1 MKQEELKSEI
11 QKACDKFWES
21 HGAKFGKIQTIDEFK
36 KRDGYKEVTNLDIL
50 IKKPETKFLVK
61 GTTLRTRGFEMVC
74 ELDIQLFKPDG
85 SKRRG
90 ENVFASVWLGSILNK

>member
-1 MKQEELKSEI
+1 MKKAELISEI
-11 QKACDKFWES
+11 KKTCDKFWEDQ
-21 HGAKFGKIQTIDEFK
+21 GAKFGKIQTVDEFK
-36 KRDGYKEVTNLDIL
+36 TMEGYKHVTNLDIL

-85 SKRRG
+85 SKRLG
-90 ENVFASVWLGSILNK
+90 KNVFASVWLGSILNK

>member
-21 HGAKFGKIQTIDEFK
+21 YGAKFGKVQTIDEFK

-74 ELDIQLFKPDG
+74 ELDIRIIKPDG
-85 SKRRG
+85 TKRLVD
-90 ENVFASVWLGSILNK
+90 NVFATVWLGSILEK